1 MKATE
6 IIFDDNYE
14 MVVFSE
20 HLNKRIRLCISDE
33 LEASEEELTDEYKEK
48 IACFVNSMPQWY
60 STACDSI
67 VSWVKDTYKIDA
79 HLQEIELNCIFVL
92 FEQDA
97 EELFGLGFRAE
108 FDVEHGCGIKIKG
121 NDGKFDVIEVGPF
134 DVAFC

>member
-1 MKATE
+1 
-6 IIFDDNYE
+6 
-14 MVVFSE
+14 
-20 HLNKRIRLCISDE
+20 
-33 LEASEEELTDEYKEK
+33 
-48 IACFVNSMPQWY
+48 MPQWY

-67 VSWVKDTYKIDA
+67 VSWVKDTYKVDA